1 MIKELLRIANIL
13 DEKGFLKEAN
23 DLDEII
29 KAFASKSKY
38 TKKQLDTFDTNG
50 NGIPFEDED
59 WDAMSEEDEESSACD
74 KGH

>member
-13 DEKGFLKEAN
+13 DEKGFVREAN

-29 KAFASKSKY
+29 KVFASKSEY
-38 TKKQLDTFDTNG
+38 TKKQLDTFDLNG

-59 WDAMSEEDEESSACD
+59 WDAMNEEDSACD